1 MQDNTKKTLQTFLRF
16 SSKYKKT
23 GTALSLLIIF
33 ASITNSIIPIF
44 YKNFFNFLT
53 QSQNKDLV
61 VNNLISTLVII
72 FILLFIR
79 WLFWRIASFL
89 TADFKSK
96 VITDLSNKC
105 FSYIH
110 KHSFSYFNDTFAGS
124 LVKRIK
130 SYTRAFEVISD
141 QIIFEL
147 LPLVCNI
154 SVIIIVLFYS
164 NKLLALGIIGWIF
177 IFLLVIW
184 VFTKYKLKYDLQRN
198 TYETQNTSLLSDTI
212 TNHANIKLFNGYK
225 SEIKRYVKSND
236 DFRKIIKLT
245 WNLANVFEAVQAFF
259 TLILEV
265 GVFFFAI
272 YLWRQNKLTLGDFVL
287 IQTYLVTIYTQ
298 LWDFGRVLRRIY
310 ESLADAE
317 EMTVVLNSPHEI
329 TDVNSAKK
337 LRVTKGQIDYK
348 NIEFSYI
355 KGHRVI
361 NNLSLSIKP
370 KETIALVGPSGAG
383 KTTMIK
389 LLLRLHNLSNG
400 QISIDN
406 QDVKLVTQESLRQN
420 ISLVPQDPIL
430 FHRTLMENI
439 RYGRPSA
446 TDKEV
451 INAAKLAHCHEFIT
465 KFQNGYQTYTGER
478 GVKLSGGERQRVA
491 IARAILR
498 NAPILIFDEAT
509 SNLDSE
515 SERLIQDSLSV
526 LIKEKTVIFI
536 AHRLSTVRK
545 VDRIIVINK
554 GEIIEEGTHEDLVDK
569 EGSLYQKLWRIQ
581 AGGFSLS

>member
-1 MQDNTKKTLQTFLRF
+1 MQDNTKKTLLTFLRF

-23 GTALSLLIIF
+23 GIFLSLLIVF
-33 ASITNSIIPIF
+33 ASITNSVTPIF

-53 QSQNKDLV
+53 QNQEKNTIV
-61 VNNLISTLVII
+61 GNLINTLVII
-72 FILLFIR
+72 FILLFLR

-96 VITDLSNKC
+96 IITDLGNHC

-154 SVIIIVLFYS
+154 GVIIIVLFYS
-164 NKLLALGIIGWIF
+164 NFLLAIGIVVWIL
-177 IFLLVIW
+177 IFLSVIW
-184 VFTKYKLKYDLQRN
+184 IFTKYKLKYDLQRN
-198 TYETQNTSLLSDTI
+198 DFETQNTSLLADTI
-212 TNHANIKLFNGYK
+212 TNHANVKLFNGYK
-225 SEIKRYVKSND
+225 SEVKRYSKSNH
-236 DFRKIIKLT
+236 DFRKILKLT
-245 WNLANVFEAVQAFF
+245 WNLGNIFEAVQAFF

-265 GVFFFAI
+265 GVFYFAI
-272 YLWRQNKLTLGDFVL
+272 YLWQQNKFTIGDFVL

-317 EMTVVLNSPHEI
+317 EMTIILNSPHEI
-329 TDVNSAKK
+329 NDNNNAKK
-337 LRVTKGQIDYK
+337 MRINNSQIDFN
-348 NIEFSYI
+348 NIDFSYI

-361 NNLSLSIKP
+361 NNLTLSIKP
-370 KETIALVGPSGAG
+370 KEKIALIGPSGAG
-383 KTTMIK
+383 KTTIIK
-389 LLLRLHNLSNG
+389 LLLRLHNLSKG
-400 QISIDN
+400 QILIDG
-406 QDVKLVTQESLRQN
+406 QDIKSVTQESLRQN

-439 RYGRPSA
+439 RYGRTNA

-451 INAAKLAHCHEFIT
+451 IRAAKAAHCHEFIS
-465 KFQNGYQTYTGER
+465 KFPEGYNTYTGER
-478 GVKLSGGERQRVA
+478 GVKLSGGERQRIA

-515 SERLIQDSLSV
+515 SEGLIQDALSF
-526 LIKEKTVIFI
+526 LIQEKTVIFI

-554 GEIIEEGTHEDLVDK
+554 GEIVEEGSHDQLISQN
-569 EGSLYQKLWRIQ
+569 GSLYQKLWQIQ
-581 AGGFSLS
+581 AGGFNLS